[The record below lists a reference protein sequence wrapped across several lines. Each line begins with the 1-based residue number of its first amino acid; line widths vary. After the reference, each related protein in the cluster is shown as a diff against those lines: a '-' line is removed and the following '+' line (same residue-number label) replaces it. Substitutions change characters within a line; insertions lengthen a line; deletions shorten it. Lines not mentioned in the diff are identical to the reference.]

1 VAYLIRLP
9 AVAADSASGSLAQWL
24 KKEGDRIEA
33 GDIIAEVET
42 DKAIADIEAE
52 QGGILAKIVAPAGSA
67 QLAVNAIL
75 GVILAEGESTD
86 EIARA
91 LAEAG
96 MSETPPPQAP
106 AQQAQAP
113 QSQAPQSQAQPPS
126 SSAAASGDPAPA
138 AGDRRFASPLARRL
152 AAEQGLSLDGIAG
165 SGPAGRIVRSDLG
178 QAAANSPAAAPA
190 ASASTAP
197 ASATPAPAKPSQS
210 TPPATHSVPH
220 SNMRRAIARRLTE
233 SKQAIPHFYLTVHCH
248 MDALLDLR
256 KHAKRGG
263 KEKLSVNDFI
273 VRACALALREVPDMN
288 VSWHADEI
296 VFHDTADIAVAI
308 ATPGGLVTPVVRH
321 ADSKPLRQIAT
332 EIADLA
338 HQAREHRLHAET
350 LSGGSMT
357 VSNLGMYGV
366 SQFTAIINPPQ
377 AAILAVGAAEARA
390 VVDEAGE
397 LRAATMMT
405 VTLSADHRAVDG
417 AIGARWLSAFKH
429 LIENPVRI
437 LL

>member
-1 VAYLIRLP
+1 
-9 AVAADSASGSLAQWL
+9 VAADSATGSLAQWL
-24 KKEGDRIEA
+24 KQEGDRIEA
-33 GDIIAEVET
+33 GEIIAEVET
-42 DKAIADIEAE
+42 DKAIADIVAE

-67 QLAVNAIL
+67 QLAVNAVL
-75 GVILAEGESTD
+75 GVVLEEGESPD

-91 LAEAG
+91 LAAAGSGEA
-96 MSETPPPQAP
+96 PPP
-106 AQQAQAP
+106 
-113 QSQAPQSQAQPPS
+113 
-126 SSAAASGDPAPA
+126 AATQEAPAPA
-138 AGDRRFASPLARRL
+138 PAPDAAVPAAGERRFASPLARRL
-152 AAEQGLSLDGIAG
+152 AAEQGLALDGIAG
-165 SGPAGRIVRSDLG
+165 SGPAGRIVRSDLN
-178 QAAANSPAAAPA
+178 QAAAGSPAAAPSAHAPAATA
-190 ASASTAP
+190 ASA
-197 ASATPAPAKPSQS
+197 ATQAHA
-210 TPPATHSVPH
+210 VPH

-233 SKQAIPHFYLTVHCH
+233 SKQAIPHFYLTAHCH

-256 KHAKRGG
+256 KQAKRGA

-273 VRACALALREVPDMN
+273 VRACALALREVPEMN
-288 VSWHADEI
+288 VSWHADEL
-296 VFHDTADIAVAI
+296 VFHETADIAVAI

-321 ADSKPLRQIAT
+321 ADAKPLRQIAT

-397 LRAATMMT
+397 VRAATMMT

-417 AIGARWLSAFKH
+417 AVGARWLSAFKH
-429 LIENPVRI
+429 LMENPVRI